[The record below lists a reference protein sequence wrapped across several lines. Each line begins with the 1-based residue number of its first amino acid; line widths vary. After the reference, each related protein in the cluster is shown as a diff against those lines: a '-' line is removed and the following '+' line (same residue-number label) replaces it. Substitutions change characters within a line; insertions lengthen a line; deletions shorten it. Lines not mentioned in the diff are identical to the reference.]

1 MATNLKQSRA
11 TMLTRSGKQLAAL
24 AAVITISACGPAAAL
39 GGLGEVLGTVLGQ
52 PAGAGQHQVAVEIR
66 GVHPQQQ
73 IIQVTTQDG
82 QTGNVRYDQNT
93 VVWHRQQQ
101 YPVTALEPGDLAV
114 MLVQDVQGTPYAAR
128 VEVQQ
133 SARERTGTGAVVQL
147 SGRVTQVDH
156 NAGTFVM
163 QTTGGP
169 VQVTLPYG
177 APQATVNYFHTLR
190 VGHDVRVEAAMIA
203 TGRAEIHRFL

>member
-1 MATNLKQSRA
+1 
-11 TMLTRSGKQLAAL
+11 MLIRIGKQLAAL
-24 AAVITISACGPAAAL
+24 AAVITMSACGPAAAL
-39 GGLGEVLGTVLGQ
+39 GGLGDVLGTVLGQ
-52 PAGAGQHQVAVEIR
+52 PAGAGEYQVAVEIR
-66 GVHPQQQ
+66 GVHAQQQ

-93 VVWHRQQQ
+93 VVWYRQQQ

-114 MLVQDVQGTPYAAR
+114 MLVRDVQGTPYAAR
-128 VEVQQ
+128 IEVQQ
-133 SARERTGTGAVVQL
+133 SARERTGTGTSALVQL
-147 SGRVTQVDH
+147 SGRVTQINH

-163 QTTGGP
+163 QTTGGT

-190 VGHDVRVEAAMIA
+190 VGHDVRVEATMIA

>member
-1 MATNLKQSRA
+1 
-11 TMLTRSGKQLAAL
+11 MLIRSGKQLAAL
-24 AAVITISACGPAAAL
+24 AAVVTMSACGPAAAL

-52 PAGAGQHQVAVEIR
+52 PAGAGQYQVAVEIR
-66 GVHPQQQ
+66 GVHAQQQ

-93 VVWHRQQQ
+93 VVWYRQQQ

-133 SARERTGTGAVVQL
+133 SARERTGTGTGALVQL
-147 SGRVTQVDH
+147 SGRVTQIDH

-163 QTTGGP
+163 QTTGGT

-190 VGHDVRVEAAMIA
+190 VGHDVRVEANMVA